1 MSLAACTL
9 SDEELIVKIEALAA
23 AERRATASLIEHLAE
38 LEARRLHLAYGFKSL
53 FGYCR
58 HVLHSSEAEAY
69 SRMVVVHAARRFP
82 VILPMLAG
90 GLLHLTAVRLL
101 APHLEGEDHLPLLGG
116 AIHKSRRE
124 VVKLVARWF
133 PSADVPSSVRK
144 LPTPAAPQ
152 PPLVHVDASAP
163 PLDLPRPA
171 ASAVQPRGP
180 APSRAVVAPLSA
192 DRYRLQVTL
201 TEDAHEDLRTLQD
214 LLRREIPNGDA
225 AAIVTRALKVLR
237 REAEKKACSATS
249 RPRPAR
255 EPAAATRD
263 IPAHVER
270 AVWQRDQG
278 QCSFEGHARRCEER
292 SFLEY
297 HHLTPW
303 IVGGAPSVE
312 NIALRCSAHNKY
324 EADVYFAPIR
334 AAREARESALVPG
347 PVP

>member
-1 MSLAACTL
+1 VSLAL
-9 SDEELIVKIEALAA
+9 SRLTDDELIAKIEALSG
-23 AERRATASLIEHLAE
+23 AERTATAALIALLAE

-58 HVLHSSEAEAY
+58 HVLHCSEAEAFN
-69 SRMVVVHAARRFP
+69 RMVVVHAARRFP
-82 VILPMLAG
+82 VILPMLAE

-101 APHLEGEDHLPLLGG
+101 APHLKDEDHLPLLGG

-124 VVKLVARWF
+124 IVKLLACWF
-133 PSADVPSSVRK
+133 PSRDVESSVRR
-144 LPTPAAPQ
+144 LPAGRHVASEQPASTAAPE
-152 PPLVHVDASAP
+152 PPAPRTAP
-163 PLDLPRPA
+163 PPPA
-171 ASAVQPRGP
+171 RTAA
-180 APSRAVVAPLSA
+180 VAPLSV
-192 DRYRLQVTL
+192 DRYRLQVTIEVGAVGVL
-201 TEDAHEDLRTLQD
+201 GAVGGVVGGG
-214 LLRREIPNGDA
+214 IPRGGRA
-225 AAIVTRALKVLR
+225 AVVARALKGLR
-237 REAEKKACSATS
+237 REAGGRACGAPS
-249 RPRPAR
+249 RRGPAR

-278 QCSFEGHARRCEER
+278 QCSFEGRSRRCEER